1 MMQAPSA
8 ERGARPVLVFLLALA
23 VASLPFY
30 LLLNLSGGTGQ
41 GMRLY
46 VAGLMW
52 CPALAA
58 FLACRAA
65 GVSFGS
71 LGWAWPRARLAWAAL
86 LLPLLY
92 GLAIYG
98 VAWSTGLGAFSPD
111 AYAGYAAKSLGLADW
126 PAWARIVLM
135 LALQASAGLVL
146 SCATALGEEIG
157 WRGFLAPRLLAHH
170 GFIGGS
176 VAVGLLWA
184 TWHAP
189 VLFWMNFAGET
200 PRPFAM
206 VCFAVSLVGLSVVY
220 SWFRLRS
227 DSLWPAVLLH
237 ASHNVWITPVF
248 SMMTVDTGAT
258 AYAIDEFGYLL
269 AIASVAMAA
278 WCWRHPP
285 SPATTIAA
293 ARAGG

>member
-1 MMQAPSA
+1 MTQAPLA
-8 ERGARPVLVFLLALA
+8 ARGAHSVPVFLLALV

-30 LLLNLSGGTGQ
+30 LLLNLSGGSGQ

-58 FLACRAA
+58 FLACRAGGIRFA
-65 GVSFGS
+65 A
-71 LGWAWPRARLAWAAL
+71 LGWTWPRARLAWAAL
-86 LLPLLY
+86 LVPLLY
-92 GLAIYG
+92 ALAIYG
-98 VAWSTGLGAFSPD
+98 IAWSTGLGAFSLD
-111 AYAGYAAKSLGLADW
+111 AYAGFAAKSLGLPDW
-126 PAWARIVLM
+126 PAWARVALM

-170 GFIGGS
+170 GFVGGS
-176 VAVGLLWA
+176 LAVGLLWA
-184 TWHAP
+184 AWHVP
-189 VLFWMNFAGET
+189 VLFWMNFAGT
-200 PRPFAM
+200 PPRPFAIA
-206 VCFAVSLVGLSVVY
+206 CFTTSLVGMSFVY

-248 SMMTVDTGAT
+248 SLMTVDTGTT
-258 AYAIDEFGYLL
+258 AYAIDEFGFLL
-269 AIASVAMAA
+269 AIASIAMAA

-285 SPATTIAA
+285 TTAGAIAGT
-293 ARAGG
+293 RAGG

>member
-1 MMQAPSA
+1 MSDASPVRSA
-8 ERGARPVLVFLLALA
+8 RSVVVFLLALVA
-23 VASLPFY
+23 ASLPFY
-30 LLLNLSGGTGQ
+30 LLLNLSGGSGQ

-58 FLACRAA
+58 FVACRAG
-65 GVSFGS
+65 GVQLAS
-71 LGWAWPRARLAWAAL
+71 LGWTWPPARLAWAAL
-86 LLPLLY
+86 LLPLGY

-98 VAWSTGLGAFSPD
+98 VAWASGIGAFSLD
-111 AYAGYAAKSLGLADW
+111 AYAAFAAKSLGLPAW
-126 PAWARIVLM
+126 PAWAQVALM

-157 WRGFLAPRLLAHH
+157 WRGFLAPRLVAHH
-170 GFIGGS
+170 GFLGGS

-184 TWHAP
+184 AWHAP
-189 VLFWMNFAGET
+189 VLFWMNFGGET
-200 PRPFAM
+200 PRPVAIA
-206 VCFAVSLVGLSVVY
+206 CFTTSLVGLSVVY

-227 DSLWPAVLLH
+227 GSLWPAVLLH

-248 SMMTVDTGAT
+248 SMMTEDTGAT

-269 AIASVAMAA
+269 AIASVLLAA
-278 WCWRHPP
+278 WCWRHRAA
-285 SPATTIAA
+285 PAQAIAGTA
-293 ARAGG
+293 ASG